1 MTNEH
6 ITATTTTQIAQYIQ
20 FYVIDTSSKI
30 ALCLYCFM
38 AVSVDDIAKKK
49 RRIINVPILNIKP
62 TLIHLI
68 LITQYIELIETIT
81 SISAVK

>member
-38 AVSVDDIAKKK
+38 AVSVDDIAKK
-49 RRIINVPILNIKP
+49 RRIINIRILNIKP

>member
-6 ITATTTTQIAQYIQ
+6 ITATTTQIAQYIQ

-38 AVSVDDIAKKK
+38 AVSVDDIAKK
-49 RRIINVPILNIKP
+49 R
-62 TLIHLI
+62 
-68 LITQYIELIETIT
+68 EE
-81 SISAVK
+81 S